1 MRTVDTSLY
10 SSEKTTRIKP
20 DEIDLS
26 GLPRIEKA
34 PPDTRTT
41 DVFVSERQDD
51 PHQHPLE
58 TERNSERS
66 ENRTNFRTEN
76 RSPLLPIKRK
86 TKRYSF
92 EFYDDQIMRLKRLQ
106 NRVESAGES
115 IALSEMAR
123 LALEQYLK
131 DQGE

>member
-1 MRTVDTSLY
+1 MRSVDTSLY

-26 GLPRIEKA
+26 GLPRIEKS
-34 PPDTRTT
+34 PPETRAA
-41 DVFVSERQDD
+41 DVFVSQPRD
-51 PHQHPLE
+51 PQSQRPLA

-123 LALEQYLK
+123 LALDQYLK
-131 DQGE
+131 AQGE

>member
-20 DEIDLS
+20 DVIDLS
-26 GLPRIEKA
+26 GLPRIEKSPA
-34 PPDTRTT
+34 ETRTT
-41 DVFVSERQDD
+41 DVFISQIREEQKE
-51 PHQHPLE
+51 QPLE

-92 EFYDDQIMRLKRLQ
+92 EFYDDQIVRLKRLK

-115 IALSEMAR
+115 ITLSEMAR
-123 LALEQYLK
+123 LAIDHYLK
-131 DQGE
+131 EQGE